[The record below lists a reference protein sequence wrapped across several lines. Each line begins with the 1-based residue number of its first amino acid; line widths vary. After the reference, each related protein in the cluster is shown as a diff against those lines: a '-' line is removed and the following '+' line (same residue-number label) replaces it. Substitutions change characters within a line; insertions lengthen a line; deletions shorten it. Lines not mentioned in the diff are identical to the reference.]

1 MRRSNMNIT
10 TLGIDLAK
18 NVFQLH
24 GVDAQGKVMLKK
36 KINRLALSDFVAQLP
51 KCLIGMEACGGS
63 HYWARKFQSF
73 GHTVRLI
80 SPQFVKPYV
89 KSNKNDEK
97 DAEAICE
104 AVTRPNM
111 RFVQIKQPEQ
121 QDMQCLHRIRSQC
134 IKNRTALANQ
144 IRGLL
149 SEYGIV
155 FSKQLQNIN
164 KKLPDII
171 ADETN
176 TISDYA
182 RSLFAELY
190 EDFVMLN
197 QRIKQYD
204 QKIVVLSKTNENCQ
218 RIEKIPGVGVLS
230 ATAIVAAISDPTL
243 FKNGRELSAWL
254 GLVPR
259 QSSSGGKQQ
268 LLGISKRGDK
278 YLRCLLI
285 HGARAV
291 IYKAKDLENPIH
303 KWIVNLKN
311 SKGTNKAAVA
321 LANKNARIIW
331 ALLAKQQAYKQA
343 V

>member
-1 MRRSNMNIT
+1 MNIT

-36 KINRLALSDFVAQLP
+36 KINRLALADFIAQLP

-63 HYWARKFQSF
+63 HYWARNFQSF

-104 AVTRPNM
+104 AVARPNM

-121 QDMQCLHRIRSQC
+121 QDMQCLHRIRSKC

-155 FSKQLQNIN
+155 FSKQL
-164 KKLPDII
+164 
-171 ADETN
+171 
-176 TISDYA
+176 
-182 RSLFAELY
+182 
-190 EDFVMLN
+190 
-197 QRIKQYD
+197 
-204 QKIVVLSKTNENCQ
+204 
-218 RIEKIPGVGVLS
+218 
-230 ATAIVAAISDPTL
+230 
-243 FKNGRELSAWL
+243 
-254 GLVPR
+254 GL
-259 QSSSGGKQQ
+259 
-268 LLGISKRGDK
+268 
-278 YLRCLLI
+278 
-285 HGARAV
+285 
-291 IYKAKDLENPIH
+291 
-303 KWIVNLKN
+303 
-311 SKGTNKAAVA
+311 
-321 LANKNARIIW
+321 
-331 ALLAKQQAYKQA
+331 
-343 V
+343 

>member
-1 MRRSNMNIT
+1 MQTKKTIRAPYEGKPHVRCDDKVEETCLRIRRLCF
-10 TLGIDLAK
+10 TL
-18 NVFQLH
+18 
-24 GVDAQGKVMLKK
+24 
-36 KINRLALSDFVAQLP
+36 P
-51 KCLIGMEACGGS
+51 
-63 HYWARKFQSF
+63 
-73 GHTVRLI
+73 
-80 SPQFVKPYV
+80 
-89 KSNKNDEK
+89 
-97 DAEAICE
+97 EAICE
-104 AVTRPNM
+104 AVARPNM

-164 KKLPDII
+164 KKLPDIL

-176 TISDYA
+176 AISDYA

-197 QRIKQYD
+197 QRIKRYD
-204 QKIVVLSKTNENCQ
+204 QKIIALSKTNKNCQ
-218 RIEKIPGVGVLS
+218 LIEKIPGVGVLC

-291 IYKAKDLENPIH
+291 IYKAKDLENPTH
-303 KWIVNLKN
+303 KWIINLKN
-311 SKGTNKAAVA
+311 SKGANKAAVA

>member
-1 MRRSNMNIT
+1 MNIT

-18 NVFQLH
+18 NIFQLH
-24 GVDAQGKVMLKK
+24 GVNIEGKVMLKK
-36 KINRLALSDFVAQLP
+36 KISRLALAEFIAQLP
-51 KCLIGMEACGGS
+51 KCLIGMEACASS

-73 GHTVRLI
+73 GHTVKLI

-111 RFVQIKQPEQ
+111 RFVQIKQPDQ
-121 QDMQCLHRIRSQC
+121 QDMQCLHRIRSQS

-155 FSKQLQNIN
+155 FSKQISNIN

-171 ADETN
+171 ADETSI
-176 TISDYA
+176 ISNYA
-182 RSLFAELY
+182 RNLFAELY
-190 EDFVMLN
+190 EDFIMLN
-197 QRIKQYD
+197 QRIKRYD
-204 QKIVVLSKTNENCQ
+204 QKISALSKANANCQ
-218 RIEKIPGVGVLS
+218 LIEKIPGVGILS
-230 ATAIVAAISDPTL
+230 ATAIVAAISDPGL

-259 QSSSGGKQQ
+259 QSSSGGKQH
-268 LLGISKRGDK
+268 LLGISKRGDP
-278 YLRCLLI
+278 YIRSLLV
-285 HGARAV
+285 HGARTV
-291 IYKAKDLENPIH
+291 IYKTKNLENPTY
-303 KWIVNLKN
+303 KWVMDLKN
-311 SKGTNKAAVA
+311 RKGINKAVVA
-321 LANKNARIIW
+321 LANKNARTIW
-331 ALLAKQQAYKQA
+331 ALLAKQQEYKYA

>member
-1 MRRSNMNIT
+1 
-10 TLGIDLAK
+10 
-18 NVFQLH
+18 
-24 GVDAQGKVMLKK
+24 
-36 KINRLALSDFVAQLP
+36 
-51 KCLIGMEACGGS
+51 MEACGGS

-182 RSLFAELY
+182 RRLFAELY

-268 LLGISKRGDK
+268 LLDISKRGDK

-291 IYKAKDLENPIH
+291 IYKAKYLENPIH

-311 SKGTNKAAVA
+311 SKGANKAAVA